1 MKNMTVVEF
10 RKRVKNMTV
19 AEIEA
24 ISRQK
29 QRNGCATS
37 AALMAQDILWRRDGS
52 GFMSSA
58 HWKRDNTIVKKF

>member
-1 MKNMTVVEF
+1 MKNMTVDEF

-19 AEIEA
+19 DEIRA

-29 QRNGCATS
+29 KRNGCATR

-58 HWKRDNTIVKKF
+58 HWKRDNTIAKKF